1 MCVQKRT
8 ATYLFLYPTLYA
20 SSRTSL
26 REAYVQQTIMLLSGL
41 AYGGMDAAV
50 ANDISMD
57 ALHLR
62 CQSATTDV
70 VAALAETAR
79 CAMGM
84 YRGVG

>member
-1 MCVQKRT
+1 
-8 ATYLFLYPTLYA
+8 
-20 SSRTSL
+20 
-26 REAYVQQTIMLLSGL
+26 
-41 AYGGMDAAV
+41 MDAAV

-84 YRGVG
+84 YREVG